1 MQDQQCMEFSSDIEM
16 QKASRE
22 AQEFFALILP
32 EEQPL
37 FVSDEATIWDVSTST
52 SDEIL
57 ARCSK
62 YYCKNLSVEDLKQPL
77 WKLLKQLNEGRK
89 QNKRT
94 LCLSFKVHAI
104 IKRVKQMAANL
115 ANKHESRN

>member
-1 MQDQQCMEFSSDIEM
+1 MEFSSDIEM

-62 YYCKNLSVEDLKQPL
+62 YYCKNLSLEDLNQPFV
-77 WKLLKQLNEGRK
+77 EA
-89 QNKRT
+89 T
-94 LCLSFKVHAI
+94 
-104 IKRVKQMAANL
+104 
-115 ANKHESRN
+115 